1 MMRFKENNYN
11 RVFVGLSNLIR
22 YICGGDRLK
31 RITKIIDELLR
42 KKHLEK
48 NRKLKILDFGCGSM
62 EISKKLKDKIYV
74 EQIVGSDIF
83 KHKYKSN
90 KILYI
95 DNNRLFK
102 KKTSPIELKPGSVI
116 GLLSLI
122 NNSHPKDALIAGA
135 KCLVLVINRELF
147 EKLLHEF
154 PDFNKNLKSK
164 LVSDLNKKVS
174 SLQTT
179 LRR

>member
-1 MMRFKENNYN
+1 M
-11 RVFVGLSNLIR
+11 V
-22 YICGGDRLK
+22 
-31 RITKIIDELLR
+31 
-42 KKHLEK
+42 
-48 NRKLKILDFGCGSM
+48 
-62 EISKKLKDKIYV
+62 
-74 EQIVGSDIF
+74 
-83 KHKYKSN
+83 
-90 KILYI
+90 
-95 DNNRLFK
+95 
-102 KKTSPIELKPGSVI
+102 

-174 SLQTT
+174 NIARSFETINQVTWLSWNVAEMGTWSEGSVKIASY
-179 LRR
+179 LKILCSI

>member
-1 MMRFKENNYN
+1 MLN
-11 RVFVGLSNLIR
+11 VLSYWR
-22 YICGGDRLK
+22 
-31 RITKIIDELLR
+31 E
-42 KKHLEK
+42 KHL
-48 NRKLKILDFGCGSM
+48 F
-62 EISKKLKDKIYV
+62 
-74 EQIVGSDIF
+74 
-83 KHKYKSN
+83 
-90 KILYI
+90 
-95 DNNRLFK
+95 

-147 EKLLHEF
+147 EKLFVHEF

-174 SLQTT
+174 SYKRL
-179 LRR
+179 